1 MSVSRVGKRELKE
14 LRVVTKNKKILFL
27 LFLLLPLFS
36 RCERDFQIKRETE
49 REREATEI
57 IFLFL
62 ISNSAGVDVTRE
74 G

>member
-27 LFLLLPLFS
+27 LLPLFS

-49 REREATEI
+49 REATEI

-62 ISNSAGVDVTRE
+62 ISNTAGVDVTRE